1 MFTAP
6 GVGSLAEQVLR
17 GSPEPL
23 EHLRPDLPASFIA
36 AVRRATAAQPDH
48 RFASVQEFAASLRGE
63 PSHDSTGQIT
73 RTVAAIPSRQT
84 ALRDRASRI
93 GILFATAVMLV
104 VAGGWAVI
112 RWRATVKPPVQT
124 IVVLPFENLGGD
136 PANQALC
143 DGLQETVASVLS
155 SAPELRDR
163 YLVVPSSEV
172 RRSQIHTVAEARR
185 QFNASLALT
194 GASQRSGNTLQL
206 TLNLSDAVQIRQKDS
221 RILSA
226 AGNETATLQP
236 QLAQS
241 LGSMLGTAPL
251 MPSESKA
258 EGQTTQNSLAYDLYL
273 QGRGALENRNYDS
286 AMVLLKKACDADPK
300 FAVARARLAEAYVRK
315 HTGTTDPKWLALAD
329 AEVTTAAQSGQIPEV
344 LMAQALVRKAT
355 GNTGEAI
362 DLFQRLLRS
371 APSNMD
377 AWRFLAETLDQAGRT
392 KDAED
397 AFHEALRLHP
407 GYWPVYDGLGN
418 FYTAHQ
424 RYEEAEQA
432 FQLGIAL
439 AADAPTLY
447 YNLGAMYFRNSRWE
461 DAARAFE
468 KSLAVRPTPF
478 GYANLG
484 TVRFFEGQFE
494 EAARQM
500 ELATRMQPAN
510 AINWGN
516 LGDARWQIAG
526 MQAQAR
532 EAFAKAEQLAAS
544 QLASCSAFA
553 KASLACACMP
563 AICQRASPRL
573 PQLMALAGCIR
584 VANSICRAAS
594 SN

>member
-1 MFTAP
+1 MA
-6 GVGSLAEQVLR
+6 
-17 GSPEPL
+17 
-23 EHLRPDLPASFIA
+23 
-36 AVRRATAAQPDH
+36 
-48 RFASVQEFAASLRGE
+48 
-63 PSHDSTGQIT
+63 
-73 RTVAAIPSRQT
+73 
-84 ALRDRASRI
+84 
-93 GILFATAVMLV
+93 ILFAAAVMLV
-104 VAGGWAVI
+104 VAGGWAAI
-112 RWRATVKPPVQT
+112 RWRATVQPPVQT

-136 PANQALC
+136 PANQAIC

-251 MPSESKA
+251 MPSESDA
-258 EGQTTQNSLAYDLYL
+258 GGQTTQNSLAYDLYL
-273 QGRGALENRNYDS
+273 QGRGALENRNYD
-286 AMVLLKKACDADPK
+286 AAIVLLKKACDADPK
-300 FAVARARLAEAYVRK
+300 FAVARARLAETYVRK

-329 AEVTTAAQSGQIPEV
+329 AEVTTAARSGQIPEV

-355 GNTGEAI
+355 GNTSEAI

-377 AWRFLAETLDQAGRT
+377 AWRFLAETFDQAGRT

-407 GYWPVYDGLGN
+407 GYWPVYDALGN
-418 FYTAHQ
+418 FYTAHH

-516 LGDARWQIAG
+516 LGDARWQIPG
-526 MQAQAR
+526 LRAQAR
-532 EAFAKAEQLAAS
+532 DAFAKAEQLAAS
-544 QLASCSAFA
+544 QLAINPGSKQLRRNHALYLA
-553 KASLACACMP
+553 KLGRPKEAVAEAGD
-563 AICQRASPRL
+563 AI
-573 PQLMALAGCIR
+573 ALAPQDADTRFYAAR
-584 VANSICRAAS
+584 VFAVAGDASAALDALQKAVALGYS
-594 SN
+594 AREIDREPDFAALRSDGRYPKGK